1 MLRNGDRSGDK
12 RIESIDVGTG
22 VPSKGGRR
30 GEACKEGVAGERGM
44 RGGAGAGG
52 GTVGAG
58 ERCTEHGEGSRLCR
72 KGNHQSMDHER
83 GKNEGRKT

>member
-12 RIESIDVGTG
+12 RVESIDVGTG
-22 VPSKGGRR
+22 MPNKGKRC

-44 RGGAGAGG
+44 RGGAEAGG

-58 ERCTEHGEGSRLCR
+58 ERCREHSGAWRGEQTVQEGEPSIHGS
-72 KGNHQSMDHER
+72 
-83 GKNEGRKT
+83 